1 VAGVILAGGQSRRMG
16 RDKAL
21 LPVGG
26 RTLVELVAGRLR
38 EAGLDRLILVTN
50 APERFDAL
58 RRSGVEILRDALSP
72 GHPLVGIYSGLRHAG
87 GPVFACACD
96 MPFLHPGL
104 VRHLASLAGS
114 ADAIIPRH
122 ARGYEPLHAVYA
134 PACLEAMRRCAA
146 RRQPTTGFLAGVRVR
161 VVEEEELRR
170 LDPEL
175 GSFVNVNT
183 PEEYAAAA
191 ARLERLSAG
200 DVPTERR

>member
-1 VAGVILAGGQSRRMG
+1 MG
-16 RDKAL
+16 RDKAS

-26 RTLVELVAGRLR
+26 RMLVELVAGRLR
-38 EAGLDRLILVTN
+38 AAGITRLILVTN
-50 APERFDAL
+50 TPERFDRL
-58 RRSGVEILRDALSP
+58 GRSGVEVLRDALPP

-96 MPFLHPGL
+96 MPFLHPRL
-104 VRHLASLAGS
+104 VRHLVSLAGS
-114 ADAIIPRH
+114 ADVIIPRH

-134 PACLEAMRRCAA
+134 PACLEAIHRCAA
-146 RRQPTTGFLAGVRVR
+146 GRQPATGFLAEVRVR
-161 VVEEEELRR
+161 VVEEAELRR

-191 ARLERLSAG
+191 ARLGSLAAG
-200 DVPTERR
+200 DASTERR